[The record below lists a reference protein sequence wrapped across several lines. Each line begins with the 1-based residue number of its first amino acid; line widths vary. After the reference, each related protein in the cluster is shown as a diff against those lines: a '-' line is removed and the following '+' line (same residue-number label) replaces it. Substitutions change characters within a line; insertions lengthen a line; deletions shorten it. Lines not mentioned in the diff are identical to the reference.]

1 MLKFFRFVSV
11 IEGISYLV
19 ILSVTLEVISR
30 QYVFPLGITHG
41 LLFIVYLISSLML
54 SHKLKWSVVIWL
66 LVFLASIIPF
76 AFIPVE
82 FYLKKKATV
91 NA

>member
-30 QYVFPLGITHG
+30 QYVFSLGITHG